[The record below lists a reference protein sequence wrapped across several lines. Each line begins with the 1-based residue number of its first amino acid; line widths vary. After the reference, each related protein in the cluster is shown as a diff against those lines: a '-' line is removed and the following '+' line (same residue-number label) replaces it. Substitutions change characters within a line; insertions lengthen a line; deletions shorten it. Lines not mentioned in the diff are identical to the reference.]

1 VEDKKMPIPLSAI
14 DTIYG
19 DLQKIDEVD
28 AVTGAIY
35 RERAQDIIATPSIAL
50 KIRKA
55 IAERL
60 IQANQELA
68 LETVTSEESY

>member
-1 VEDKKMPIPLSAI
+1 MPISPSTT
-14 DTIYG
+14 DSIYC

-28 AVTGAIY
+28 PVTGAVY
-35 RERAQDIIATPSIAL
+35 RERAQDILATPSIAL

-68 LETVTSEESY
+68 LETVSSEESY